1 MKTIL
6 VPTDFSKT
14 SENAI
19 DFAVAFAKKENAM
32 LILLHAYHI
41 TYPVS
46 DFPGEIIAEEISE
59 TKKAAEEK
67 LKKLCLEI
75 MQTKKVICERVC
87 KEGFAAEVIL
97 EASAKMHP
105 DFIVMGTKG
114 ASGIKEVLLGS
125 NTAKVI
131 EQAQHPVIA
140 VPDGALFH
148 GIKKITYATNYYVSD
163 IDAIKTLCEIAE
175 PFKAVINIIHISDE
189 EYIPEGERELLKQFV
204 SKVSKK
210 VDYNNFSF
218 QLISGKDVEKEL
230 NNYLKNDSTDLL
242 SMSTLHRNLLEKF
255 FGKSITKKLA
265 YHTNVPL
272 LAFHHKK
279 ESVVFI

>member
-6 VPTDFSKT
+6 VPTDFSKNA
-14 SENAI
+14 ENAI
-19 DFAVAFAKKENAM
+19 NFSVAFAKKENAM

>member
-6 VPTDFSKT
+6 VPTDFSKNA
-14 SENAI
+14 ENAI
-19 DFAVAFAKKENAM
+19 DFAVAFAQKENSM

-59 TKKAAEEK
+59 TKRVADEK

-75 MQTKKVICERVC
+75 MQTEKVKCERVC
-87 KEGFAAEVIL
+87 KEGLATDVIL
-97 EASAKMHP
+97 EASEKMHP

-114 ASGIKEVLLGS
+114 ASGIKEVLWGS

-131 EQAQHPVIA
+131 EKTQHPVIA
-140 VPDGALFH
+140 VPDGAVFD
-148 GIKKITYATNYYVSD
+148 GIKKITYATNYYASD
-163 IDAIKTLCEIAE
+163 IDAIKILSEIAE
-175 PFKAVINIIHISDE
+175 PFKAIINILHISDG
-189 EYIPEGERELLKQFV
+189 EYIPENENELLKQFV

-218 QLISGKDVEKEL
+218 QLILGQDVEKEL
-230 NNYLKNDSTDLL
+230 SNYLKEDSTDLL
-242 SMSTLHRNLLEKF
+242 SMSTLHRNLWEKL

-279 ESVVFI
+279 EAIVFV

>member
-6 VPTDFSKT
+6 IPTDFSTT

-19 DFAVAFAKKENAM
+19 DFAVAFAKKENAVI
-32 LILLHAYHI
+32 ILLHAYHV

-46 DFPGEIIAEEISE
+46 DFSGEIVAQEISE
-59 TKKAAEEK
+59 TKQIAEEK
-67 LKKLCLEI
+67 LQQLCLKI
-75 MQTKKVICERVC
+75 MQTDKVKCERVC
-87 KEGFAAEVIL
+87 KEGLATDMIL
-97 EASAKMHP
+97 EASRKMHP

-131 EQAQHPVIA
+131 ERAQHPVIA
-140 VPDGALFH
+140 VPEGALFH
-148 GIKKITYATNYYVSD
+148 GIRQITYATNYYVSD
-163 IDAIKTLCEIAE
+163 IDAIRKLSEIAE
-175 PFKAVINIIHISDE
+175 PFKAVINILHISDG
-189 EYIPEGERELLKQFV
+189 EYIPESENELLKQFV

-210 VDYNNFSF
+210 VDYKNFSY
-218 QLISGKDVEKEL
+218 QLIFGQNVEEEL
-230 NNYLKNDSTDLL
+230 NNYLRNNSTDLL
-242 SMSTLHRNLLEKF
+242 SMSTLHRNLVDKI

-279 ESVVFI
+279 ESVVFT